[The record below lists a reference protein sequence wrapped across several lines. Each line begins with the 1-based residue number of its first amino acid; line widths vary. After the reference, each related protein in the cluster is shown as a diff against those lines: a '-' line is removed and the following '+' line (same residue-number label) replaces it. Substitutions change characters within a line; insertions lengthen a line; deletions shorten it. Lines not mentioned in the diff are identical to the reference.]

1 MPGEYNAPVAKRHP
15 PTTLRWLRLIAILG
29 LTCRAAAGA
38 APGDDRPASPGPRPL
53 ILVHYMPWYEAKP
66 VSDGWGWHW
75 TMNHFDPERTDA
87 SGRREIASHY
97 YPLIGPYDSADP
109 DVLEYHALLMKVAG
123 IDGVIADWYG
133 NEDFNDYAGINRRTM
148 AVFDTLKA
156 RGLRFAVCYEDRA
169 LKAMAEKG
177 KWTPE
182 QAVVHAR
189 MHLRFCEERWFNE
202 PSYVTWQ
209 GKPLLLVFGP
219 DYLQPSQWEAAFAG
233 MKQPPAFFTLHERR
247 APAVGSF
254 AWPPMWAAKDGTLG
268 VAELDGYLD
277 RYEQRDEPKIA
288 AAFPGFHDIY
298 AQAGARPS
306 YGRLDAAGGETFRRT
321 LARALASGGP
331 FVQVATWNDFGEGT
345 CVEPAREYEYRY
357 LETIQHARRQ
367 FADDPFAY
375 ETADLRLPLRV
386 YKLRKQFGAA
396 APERSA
402 LDAAVDK
409 IYGGDVTGAGHDLD
423 RLDRAASTPT
433 GHGAPD
439 RSN

>member
-1 MPGEYNAPVAKRHP
+1 MPRIASSLVLVLLTLAFDV
-15 PTTLRWLRLIAILG
+15 TTV
-29 LTCRAAAGA
+29 AAASADPAPA
-38 APGDDRPASPGPRPL
+38 ASGRSL

-66 VSDGWGWHW
+66 VSGGWGWHW
-75 TMNHFDPERTDA
+75 TMNHFDPERSDS

-133 NEDFNDYAGINRRTM
+133 NEDFNDYAGINRRTV
-148 AVFDTLKA
+148 ALFDTLKA

-182 QAVVHAR
+182 QAVTHAR
-189 MHLRFCEERWFNE
+189 SHLRFCEDHWFKE
-202 PSYVTWQ
+202 PSYLKWE

-233 MKQPPAFFTLHERR
+233 MKRPTAFFTLHERR

-254 AWPPMWAAKDGTLG
+254 AWPPMWATKDGTLG

-277 RYEQRDEPKIA
+277 RYERRDEPKIA

-298 AQAGARPS
+298 AQAGTRAS
-306 YGRLDAAGGETFRRT
+306 YGRLDAADGETFRRT
-321 LARALASGGP
+321 LGRALASGGP

-357 LETIQHARRQ
+357 LEIIQHTRRA
-367 FADDPFAY
+367 FAGDPFAY

-386 YKLRKQFGAA
+386 YRLRKQLGASS
-396 APERSA
+396 PERPA
-402 LDAAVDK
+402 LDALVDK
-409 IYGGDVTGAGHDLD
+409 MFGGDVTGAGRELD
-423 RLDRAASTPT
+423 RLERALSAPRRSVE
-433 GHGAPD
+433 HPD
-439 RSN
+439 RSD